1 MRHLIFVGALLG
13 LAGCGP
19 GGGQD
24 NGSANSA
31 VGDGPAAA
39 SLPSGFPQTELSAR
53 GAECVVYL
61 GLSMQANAT
70 PAGRDAP
77 IMQQSADQWQA
88 AMRIDG
94 RMSDVEVQQ
103 LVASSVNPLSST
115 SAAQRDAA
123 SAWCVDNAP
132 EPDPEG

>member
-1 MRHLIFVGALLG
+1 MRYLMFVGVLLG
-13 LAGCGP
+13 LAACGP
-19 GGGQD
+19 SGGDD
-24 NGSANSA
+24 NGSATS
-31 VGDGPAAA
+31 AAA
-39 SLPSGFPQTELSAR
+39 SLPNGFPQAELAAR

-70 PAGRDAP
+70 PAGRDGP
-77 IMQQSADQWQA
+77 IMQQAADQWEA

-94 RMSDVEVQQ
+94 HMTDTEVQQ

-115 SAAQRDAA
+115 PVAQRDAA

-132 EPDPEG
+132 EPDPER

>member
-1 MRHLIFVGALLG
+1 MRYLMFVGALLG
-13 LAGCGP
+13 LAACAP
-19 GGGQD
+19 SGGE
-24 NGSANSA
+24 
-31 VGDGPAAA
+31 DGAAA
-39 SLPSGFPQTELSAR
+39 SLPSSFPQAELSAR

-61 GLSMQANAT
+61 GLSIQANAT

-77 IMQQSADQWQA
+77 IMQQAADQWQA

-94 RMSDVEVQQ
+94 HMSDAEVQQ

-132 EPDPEG
+132 EPDPER

>member
-1 MRHLIFVGALLG
+1 MRYVTLVGALLG
-13 LAGCGP
+13 LAACGP
-19 GGGQD
+19 SGGED
-24 NGSANSA
+24 NESANSA
-31 VGDGPAAA
+31 AT
-39 SLPSGFPQTELSAR
+39 SLPSGFPQAELSAR

-61 GLSMQANAT
+61 GLSIQANVT

-77 IMQQSADQWQA
+77 IMQQAADQWQA

-94 RMSDVEVQQ
+94 HMSDVEVEQ
-103 LVASSVNPLSST
+103 LIASSVNPLSST
-115 SAAQRDAA
+115 SAAQRDGA

>member
-1 MRHLIFVGALLG
+1 MRYLMFVGALLG
-13 LAGCGP
+13 LAACGP
-19 GGGQD
+19 SGGED
-24 NGSANSA
+24 NGSGNS
-31 VGDGPAAA
+31 AAA
-39 SLPSGFPQTELSAR
+39 SLPSGFPQAELSAR

-61 GLSMQANAT
+61 GLSIQANAT

-77 IMQQSADQWQA
+77 IMQQAADQWQA

-94 RMSDVEVQQ
+94 HMSDTEVQQ

-132 EPDPEG
+132 EPDPER